1 MSQQQFQYKAVS
13 GAGQSVAGEIEAADI
28 DQALSDLTAQGL
40 RSVQVISLATL
51 PMAPIAQPRP
61 TAPASQL
68 SGAAIEQLAEHLEM
82 LAKSGLPLPQG
93 LRIAAEESTHS
104 DLAQVL
110 RDIAHQ
116 VELGRSLDE
125 VLAAQPQVVPQHVSR
140 LIETGLRSGKLAEV
154 LTESLEIEQ
163 SSRDMWRTVR
173 RAVAYPLLVLGAYVV
188 VLAGLSLFI
197 LPGLADLFDDMQ
209 GLSWTSRFVIWFTGK
224 RLFLVLASAVA
235 AIPLAWL
242 ILQACSPVIRY
253 RLLSKIPLLGPMF
266 YWSSVATWTRLLSLL
281 LRNGVAA
288 PEALR
293 LAARGIRDANVA
305 QESHQMARLTIVGR
319 NFTDALA
326 AMRRLPP
333 SLVPIARWGEQ
344 ADALPEALRVAAEML
359 ESRVRVRA
367 LFLQGALP
375 PLIFV
380 LIAMGTLTLM
390 NALLAP
396 MIAVI
401 NSFTNW

>member
-13 GAGQSVAGEIEAADI
+13 GAGQAVAGVVEAPDI
-28 DQALSDLTAQGL
+28 DQALADLTAQGL
-40 RSVQVISLATL
+40 RSVQVVALASIPPTVMAL
-51 PMAPIAQPRP
+51 PRSNV
-61 TAPASQL
+61 PAAQL
-68 SGAAIEQLAEHLEM
+68 SAAAIEQLAEHLEM
-82 LAKSGLPLPQG
+82 LAKSGFPLPQG
-93 LRIAAEESTHS
+93 LRVAAEESTHN

-110 RDIAHQ
+110 RNIAHQ
-116 VELGRSLDE
+116 VELGRSLDD

-140 LIETGLRSGKLAEV
+140 LIEAGLRSGKLAEV

-163 SSRDMWRTVR
+163 SSREMWRTVR

-188 VLAGLSLFI
+188 VLAGLALFV

-209 GLSWTSRFVIWFTGK
+209 GLSWTSHFVIWFSGK

-235 AIPLAWL
+235 AIPLTWL
-242 ILQACSPVIRY
+242 ILHALSPVIRY
-253 RLLSKIPLLGPMF
+253 RLLSKIPLLGPMY

-281 LRNGVAA
+281 LRNGVTA

-293 LAARGIRDANVA
+293 LAARGIKDANVA
-305 QESHQMARLTIVGR
+305 QESHQMARLTMVGR
-319 NFTDALA
+319 NFTEALV

-344 ADALPEALRVAAEML
+344 ADALPEALRVAADML
-359 ESRVRVRA
+359 ESRVRIRA

>member
-1 MSQQQFQYKAVS
+1 
-13 GAGQSVAGEIEAADI
+13 
-28 DQALSDLTAQGL
+28 
-40 RSVQVISLATL
+40 
-51 PMAPIAQPRP
+51 
-61 TAPASQL
+61 
-68 SGAAIEQLAEHLEM
+68 
-82 LAKSGLPLPQG
+82 
-93 LRIAAEESTHS
+93 
-104 DLAQVL
+104 
-110 RDIAHQ
+110 
-116 VELGRSLDE
+116 
-125 VLAAQPQVVPQHVSR
+125 
-140 LIETGLRSGKLAEV
+140 
-154 LTESLEIEQ
+154 
-163 SSRDMWRTVR
+163 
-173 RAVAYPLLVLGAYVV
+173 
-188 VLAGLSLFI
+188 
-197 LPGLADLFDDMQ
+197 
-209 GLSWTSRFVIWFTGK
+209 
-224 RLFLVLASAVA
+224 
-235 AIPLAWL
+235 
-242 ILQACSPVIRY
+242 
-253 RLLSKIPLLGPMF
+253 MF

-359 ESRVRVRA
+359 ESRVRIRA

>member
-13 GAGQSVAGEIEAADI
+13 GAGHPVAGVIEAADI
-28 DQALSDLTAQGL
+28 DQALADLTAQGL
-40 RSVQVISLATL
+40 RSVQVISLASVPT
-51 PMAPIAQPRP
+51 AAIAQPRP

-68 SGAAIEQLAEHLEM
+68 SAAAIEQLAEHLEM

-140 LIETGLRSGKLAEV
+140 LIEAGLRSGKLAEV

-197 LPGLADLFDDMQ
+197 LPGLAELFDDMH

-326 AMRRLPP
+326 TMRRLPP

-359 ESRVRVRA
+359 ESRVRIRA